1 MEIEEFYK
9 LMNSYG
15 KEISIEFSNLQ
26 IEKFYKY
33 MKLLLEWN
41 EKINL
46 TAIIEPKEIII
57 KHFIDSL
64 TILKDIKGKTST
76 CSYINKCIFSFYI
89 F

>member
-33 MKLLLEWN
+33 MNLLLEWN

-46 TAIIEPKEIII
+46 TAIIEP
-57 KHFIDSL
+57 
-64 TILKDIKGKTST
+64 
-76 CSYINKCIFSFYI
+76 
-89 F
+89 